1 MFNNIIVMSRFTI
14 LFLNHKV
21 NNCGVYQY
29 GKHVFDILE
38 KDNEI
43 NYFYKEIDTYQE
55 YHTILSESVNENKSI
70 DAIIYNYHA
79 STMSW
84 LNSEN
89 IQRNVR
95 NIGIPHE
102 SPEHLFD
109 IICNIDPKA
118 PEGGNRISIPRP
130 IYENVDELLTNYN
143 PTTESIKEFIE
154 YSEEGIPIFGSFGFG
169 FAFKGFDKIISVI
182 NEQFDS
188 AIIKFIIPGAYFDGN
203 RYNTNN
209 TIRNLCE
216 SVPKK
221 STIKLMIIHE
231 FCSNEDILYFLKSNT
246 MNIFLY
252 DKLEGRGISSV
263 IDYALSVKKPFGIS
277 DSNMFRHIYSDE
289 ICVYKTSVND
299 GMNYSEKHYNVFLKE
314 NSNNNLINKFKY
326 VMKSIN
332 NSENSNET
340 NNVLTNKFKY
350 VVKRRGIFYNSPK
363 SLCSIWES
371 GKMCYN
377 ALKKNNTFFLDYSE
391 EKQLNCSYDFA
402 IFNQHFSV
410 NNWMNENMIRQFNKP
425 TFCIVTE
432 VSFSQNPIAIS
443 PDYFTHYIVLDP
455 TIKETNKIHAFG
467 RPLED
472 FDLSNV
478 DQTTIPYN
486 IPKIFSFGFAT
497 PGKEL
502 YKIVELVQ
510 KDYDKAFIH
519 LNIPKGTHISNH
531 IHNSEINNIIKKCKG
546 IITKPEIFIR
556 ITSENYSKEELIQLC
571 ATKTINCFYYNR
583 NHLYSAG
590 LSAVTDQAISSGRP
604 LFVTNDRT
612 FRHIHKYI
620 NCYPYI
626 GIKKA
631 IENTQEGV
639 LKMKQE
645 WSSKNFLTKFEKIL
659 FSS

>member
-1 MFNNIIVMSRFTI
+1 MSKI
-14 LFLNHKV
+14 SVLFLNHKV
-21 NNCGVYQY
+21 HNCGVYQY
-29 GKHVFDILE
+29 GKNVYEILQ
-38 KDNEI
+38 KDSEI
-43 NYFYKEIDTYQE
+43 NYFYKEIDSYQE
-55 YHTILSESVNENKSI
+55 YCSILSENADSN
-70 DAIIYNYHA
+70 AIIYNYHA

-84 LNSEN
+84 LNSDN
-89 IQRNVR
+89 IQRMVI

-109 IICNIDPKA
+109 IICNIDPTA
-118 PEGGNRISIPRP
+118 PEELNRFSLPRP
-130 IYENVDELLTNYN
+130 IYENIDELLTDYN
-143 PTTESIKEFIE
+143 PTTKSIKEFIE
-154 YSEEGIPIFGSFGFG
+154 YSEEGVPIFGSFGFG
-169 FAFKGFDKIISVI
+169 FTFKGFDKIITII

-203 RYNTNN
+203 RDNTNS

-263 IDYALSVKKPFGIS
+263 LDYAISVKKPFAIS

-289 ICVYKTSVND
+289 ICVYKTSIND
-299 GMNYSEKHYNVFLKE
+299 CMNYFEKHCELFLRE

-326 VMKSIN
+326 IMQIRN
-332 NSENSNET
+332 NSEKTNDT
-340 NNVLTNKFKY
+340 NNDTINEVKY
-350 VVKRRGIFYNSPK
+350 IKKLRGIFYNSQK

-371 GKMCYN
+371 GKMCYD
-377 ALKKNNTFFLDYSE
+377 ALKNSNIFVLDYSE
-391 EKQLNCSYDFA
+391 EQKLDFSYDFA

-410 NNWMNENMIRQFNKP
+410 NKWMNANIIQYFNKP

-432 VSFSQNPIAIS
+432 VSFSQNPIEFS
-443 PDYFTHYIVLDP
+443 PNYFSHYIVLDP
-455 TIKETNKIHAFG
+455 TINETNNIHSFG
-467 RPLED
+467 RPLEN
-472 FDLSNV
+472 FDLSKV
-478 DQTTIPYN
+478 DQTIIPYE

-497 PGKEL
+497 PGKEWH
-502 YKIVELVQ
+502 KIVELVQ
-510 KDYDKAFIH
+510 NDYDKAFIH
-519 LNIPKGTHISNH
+519 LNIPKGTHVSNET
-531 IHNSEINNIIKKCKG
+531 HNSEINNIIKKCKS

-556 ITSENYSKEELIQLC
+556 ITSENYSKDELIKLC

-583 NHLYSAG
+583 NHLYLAG

-639 LKMKQE
+639 LKMKE
-645 WSSKNFLTKFEKIL
+645 DWSSKNFLIKFEKIL
-659 FSS
+659 ASS